1 MMNFLKNLFHKKD
14 TVQFAPGITPFTDYH
29 CHILPGVDDGVK
41 TLSDSLIILEQYE
54 QLGISEVY
62 LTPHIMEDSPNTTAS
77 LREVFSRLGREY
89 TGNIS
94 LHLASENMIDGLFL
108 ERLEKD
114 DVLTLKNDMLL
125 VETSYYNPPI
135 GLYDILEEIIEK
147 GYKPVLAHPERYVYM
162 GEKDYGNLLSKGISL
177 QLNLLSLKG
186 CYGRDAQIKA
196 ADLCRKKAYSFI
208 GSDLHN
214 PMQVLQIKSV
224 LSSPHT
230 SKMIGHALK
239 RLT

>member
-1 MMNFLKNLFHKKD
+1 MNFLKNLFHKKNMA
-14 TVQFAPGITPFTDYH
+14 QFELGITPFTDYH

-54 QLGISEVY
+54 RLGISEVY
-62 LTPHIMEDSPNTTAS
+62 LTPHIMEDCPNTTTS
-77 LREVFSRLGREY
+77 LKELFSKLCKEY

-94 LHLASENMIDGLFL
+94 LHLASENMIDGLFV
-108 ERLEKD
+108 ERLGKD
-114 DVLTLKNDMLL
+114 DVLTLNNDMLL

-162 GEKDYGNLLSKGISL
+162 GEKDYENLLSKGILL

-186 CYGRDAQIKA
+186 YYGRDVQIKA
-196 ADLCRKKAYSFI
+196 TDLCKKDAYSFI

-214 PMQVLQIKSV
+214 PMQVRQIEAV

-230 SKMIGHALK
+230 SKMIGHALN

>member
-1 MMNFLKNLFHKKD
+1 MTSFLKRLFLKKD
-14 TVQFAPGITPFTDYH
+14 DTLIIQRCKPFVDYH

-41 TLSDSLIILEQYE
+41 TISDSLRILDYYE
-54 QLGISEVY
+54 RLGISEVY
-62 LTPHIMEDSPNTTAS
+62 LTPHVMEDCPNTTTS
-77 LREVFSRLGREY
+77 LKEIFSKLCKEY

-162 GEKDYGNLLSKGISL
+162 DEKDYENLLSKGILL

-186 CYGRDAQIKA
+186 YYGRDVQIKA
-196 ADLCRKKAYSFI
+196 TDLCKKDAYSFI

-214 PMQVLQIKSV
+214 PMQVQQIEAV

-230 SKMIGHALK
+230 SKVIGHVLNK
-239 RLT
+239 LT